1 MLFVILWFA
10 VSDYP
15 FGFWLP
21 LWFLIIPLV
30 TDYLFGFWLP
40 LWFLITPLVSDYP
53 FGFWL
58 PVWFLIIPL
67 ISDYPFGFFKLFL
80 HVNVISYKHVVSL
93 LYMYVAFH
101 IPSSKIWFL
110 CSASK
115 KQFNTCKLI
124 LLLFFIICKFLFPSK
139 FMHSLIHF
147 SQATSCTHTYK
158 KKYQKFNGK
167 YTIHLSDLDENVYN
181 VFNCD
186 SNETQQILDI
196 KT

>member
-10 VSDYP
+10 
-15 FGFWLP
+15 
-21 LWFLIIPLV
+21 
-30 TDYLFGFWLP
+30 
-40 LWFLITPLVSDYP
+40 VSDYP

-139 FMHSLIHF
+139 FMLSLIHF